1 MKHYA
6 IVVSMH
12 RQIDLL
18 GVSCNFYSLNILIN
32 CFCQLGRIDFGFSVL
47 GKILKLGV
55 ILVLTIL
62 KGLCKSGNT
71 DRAVGFL
78 RLMEGR
84 GFEPNIVAYS
94 TILDCIKPNIIT
106 YSCLIH
112 GMCDLGQQ
120 EEATRLLNEMECHTL
135 VNGHCIQKEMDKT
148 RRVLQL
154 MIEKGCA
161 PNIVTYSTMINRYC
175 KVTQNTLMQSMF
187 QLGRVSTACELFR
200 KILASGQVPNRVT
213 CLILLDGL
221 FQTGNLKEAL
231 KFFQA
236 MQNSGLELDIVSYTI
251 LINGLC
257 KAGHIE
263 VAKELFRQLSDS
275 GLKPNVYKYD
285 VMINGLCKE
294 GLPDEAYRFF
304 GSMGDNDCSP
314 NSCCYNVMIRGLLRN
329 NYTSKAMQLLMK
341 MVGKGF
347 SADVFTTNLFM
358 DLIVYS
364 NKSILL

>member
-1 MKHYA
+1 MKKHYN
-6 IVVSMH
+6 H
-12 RQIDLL
+12 HLL
-18 GVSCNFYSLNILIN
+18 PQF
-32 CFCQLGRIDFGFSVL
+32 
-47 GKILKLGV
+47 
-55 ILVLTIL
+55 
-62 KGLCKSGNT
+62 
-71 DRAVGFL
+71 
-78 RLMEGR
+78 
-84 GFEPNIVAYS
+84 
-94 TILDCIKPNIIT
+94 
-106 YSCLIH
+106 
-112 GMCDLGQQ
+112 
-120 EEATRLLNEMECHTL
+120 
-135 VNGHCIQKEMDKT
+135 
-148 RRVLQL
+148 
-154 MIEKGCA
+154 
-161 PNIVTYSTMINRYC
+161 
-175 KVTQNTLMQSMF
+175 
-187 QLGRVSTACELFR
+187 
-200 KILASGQVPNRVT
+200 
-213 CLILLDGL
+213 
-221 FQTGNLKEAL
+221 TGNLKEAL

-347 SADVFTTNLFM
+347 SVDVFTTNLFM
-358 DLIVYS
+358 DLIVHS

>member
-1 MKHYA
+1 MIVKYPKPSIVMKHYA

-94 TILDCIKPNIIT
+94 TILDCF
-106 YSCLIH
+106 CLIH

-120 EEATRLLNEMECHTL
+120 EEATRLLNEM
-135 VNGHCIQKEMDKT
+135 NEMDKT

-187 QLGRVSTACELFR
+187 QLGRVSTAF
-200 KILASGQVPNRVT
+200 PNRVT

-221 FQTGNLKEAL
+221 FKTGNLKEAL

-358 DLIVYS
+358 DLIVHS